1 MHYTKGI
8 GVQLQ
13 HENEGIK
20 KQKLEKV
27 NYKGI
32 IYLLSLIMVIGIVV
46 LYSSSY
52 VVYYKYP
59 DMDFDYYLIRQM
71 VNIILGLV
79 FMFII
84 AMIPFSK
91 HIKLAPFYMV
101 GIIFLLLAVFIFPT
115 QGGSSRWIDFG
126 VMNLQPSELAKIFL
140 MLFLASYF
148 FREDE
153 NRQQG
158 ILEQLLIPLGWIFM
172 ITLLIA
178 AEPDLSSSLIIFL
191 LGLIVLYISGL
202 KFSYFIL
209 ILIICTIGVV
219 MLFQLDLLK
228 PYQLD
233 RIKSFLGMANDIGD
247 EGQVDVSL
255 KAISSG
261 GLLGEGLGMGNYK
274 YIIPV
279 QFTDFIF
286 AILGEELG
294 FVGMAVFLFLYYFM
308 CKNLITAA
316 IKGISNIAARV
327 FVVSY
332 AYLIMLQVVI
342 NVGVVFG
349 LLPPTGVTLP
359 FVSYGGSSMMAFL
372 GGFGFFL
379 SAVNE
384 KHEE

>member
-1 MHYTKGI
+1 M
-8 GVQLQ
+8 QQ
-13 HENEGIK
+13 ENEELK
-20 KQKLEKV
+20 KPELQKV

-52 VVYYKYP
+52 IIYYKYP
-59 DMDFDYYLIRQM
+59 EMDFDYYLIRQM
-71 VNIILGLV
+71 INIIVGLV
-79 FMFII
+79 FMFIL
-84 AMIPFSK
+84 AVIPFKK
-91 HIKLAPFYMV
+91 HMKMAPFYMV
-101 GIIFLLLAVFIFPT
+101 GVVFLLLAVFIFPA

-126 VMNLQPSELAKIFL
+126 LMNLQPSELAKIFL
-140 MLFLASYF
+140 ILFLSSYF
-148 FREDE
+148 FRDNE
-153 NRQQG
+153 NRQNG
-158 ILEQLLIPLGWIFM
+158 ILEQLLIPLGWIIM
-172 ITLLIA
+172 ITLLVA
-178 AEPDLSSSLIIFL
+178 AEPDLSSSMIIFL
-191 LGLIVLYISGL
+191 IGLIVLYISGL
-202 KFSYFIL
+202 KFSYFVFIM
-209 ILIICTIGVV
+209 IICIIGIV

-228 PYQLD
+228 PYQME
-233 RIKSFLGMANDIGD
+233 RIQSFLGLSQDIAS

-255 KAISSG
+255 QAISSG
-261 GLLGEGLGMGNYK
+261 GFFGEGLGMGNYK

-294 FVGMAVFLFLYYFM
+294 FVGMAIFLFLYYFM
-308 CKNLITAA
+308 CRNLINAA
-316 IKGISNIAARV
+316 INGIYNNAAKV
-327 FVVSY
+327 FIVAF

-379 SAVNE
+379 SALNE
-384 KHEE
+384 KAE

>member
-1 MHYTKGI
+1 MQQENDELKKPE
-8 GVQLQ
+8 LQ
-13 HENEGIK
+13 
-20 KQKLEKV
+20 KV

-52 VVYYKYP
+52 IIYYKYP
-59 DMDFDYYLIRQM
+59 EMDFDYYLIRQM
-71 VNIILGLV
+71 INIIIGLV

-84 AMIPFSK
+84 ALIPFQK
-91 HIKLAPFYMV
+91 HMQMAPFYMV
-101 GIIFLLLAVFIFPT
+101 GVVFLLLAVFIFPA

-126 VMNLQPSELAKIFL
+126 VMNLQPSEMAKIVL
-140 MLFLASYF
+140 ILFLASYF
-148 FREDE
+148 FRDNE
-153 NRQQG
+153 NRQNG
-158 ILEQLLIPLGWIFM
+158 ILEQLMIPLGWIIM

-178 AEPDLSSSLIIFL
+178 VEPDLSSSMIVFLI
-191 LGLIVLYISGL
+191 GLIVLYISGL
-202 KFSYFIL
+202 KFSYFVFIM
-209 ILIICTIGVV
+209 IMCIIGVV

-228 PYQLD
+228 PYQME
-233 RIKSFLGMANDIGD
+233 RIQSFLGLSQEITS

-255 KAISSG
+255 QAISSG

-294 FVGMAVFLFLYYFM
+294 FVGMAIFLFLYYFM
-308 CKNLITAA
+308 CRNLIKAA
-316 IKGISNIAARV
+316 INGIYNNAAKV
-327 FVVSY
+327 FIVAF

-379 SAVNE
+379 SALNE
-384 KHEE
+384 SPKDNYAK

>member
-1 MHYTKGI
+1 
-8 GVQLQ
+8 
-13 HENEGIK
+13 
-20 KQKLEKV
+20 
-27 NYKGI
+27 
-32 IYLLSLIMVIGIVV
+32 MVIGIVV

-52 VVYYKYP
+52 VIYYKYP
-59 DMDFDYYLIRQM
+59 EMDFDYYLIRQLI
-71 VNIILGLV
+71 NIIVGLI

-84 AMIPFSK
+84 ALIPFQK
-91 HIKLAPFYMV
+91 HMKMAPIYMV
-101 GIIFLLLAVFIFPT
+101 GIVFLLLAVFIFPA

-126 VMNLQPSELAKIFL
+126 VMNLQPSEFAKIFL
-140 MLFLASYF
+140 ILFLASYF

-153 NRQQG
+153 NRHQG
-158 ILEQLLIPLGWIFM
+158 ITEQLIIPLGWIFM

-178 AEPDLSSSLIIFL
+178 AEPDLSSSLIVFL
-191 LGLIVLYISGL
+191 IGLIVLYVSGL

-209 ILIICTIGVV
+209 ILILCTLGVV
-219 MLFQLDLLK
+219 ILFQMDLLK
-228 PYQLD
+228 PYQLE
-233 RIKSFLGMANDIGD
+233 RIKSFVGLSQGVVD

-308 CKNLITAA
+308 CKNLINAA
-316 IKGISNIAARV
+316 IMGISNIAAKV

-342 NVGVVFG
+342 NVGVVF
-349 LLPPTGVTLP
+349 
-359 FVSYGGSSMMAFL
+359 
-372 GGFGFFL
+372 
-379 SAVNE
+379 
-384 KHEE
+384 

>member
-1 MHYTKGI
+1 MQQENEELKSN
-8 GVQLQ
+8 QLQ
-13 HENEGIK
+13 
-20 KQKLEKV
+20 KV

-52 VVYYKYP
+52 IIYYKYP
-59 DMDFDYYLIRQM
+59 EMDFDYYLIKQLI
-71 VNIILGLV
+71 NIIIGLV

-84 AMIPFSK
+84 AVIPFQK
-91 HIKLAPFYMV
+91 HMKLAPLYMV
-101 GIIFLLLAVFIFPT
+101 GIVFLLLAVFIFPE

-126 VMNLQPSELAKIFL
+126 IMNLQPSEFSKIFII
-140 MLFLASYF
+140 LFISSYF
-148 FREDE
+148 FRDEE
-153 NRQQG
+153 NRHKG
-158 ILEQLLIPLGWIFM
+158 ILEQLLIPLGWIIM

-178 AEPDLSSSLIIFL
+178 VEPDLSSSLIIFL
-191 LGLIVLYISGL
+191 IGLIVLYISGL
-202 KFSYFIL
+202 RLSYFVL
-209 ILIICTIGVV
+209 ILIMCIIGVV
-219 MLFQLDLLK
+219 LLFQLDLLK
-228 PYQLD
+228 PYQLE
-233 RIKSFLGMANDIGD
+233 RIQSFLGLNQEIAS

-308 CKNLITAA
+308 CRNLIKAA
-316 IKGISNIAARV
+316 INGIKNNAAKV
-327 FVVSY
+327 FIIGF

-379 SAVNE
+379 SALNE
-384 KHEE
+384 TNKE

>member
-1 MHYTKGI
+1 M
-8 GVQLQ
+8 QQ
-13 HENEGIK
+13 ENEGLNK
-20 KQKLEKV
+20 HKLQKV

-52 VVYYKYP
+52 IVYYKYP
-59 DMDFDYYLIRQM
+59 EMDFDYYLIRQM

-79 FMFII
+79 FMFLI
-84 AMIPFSK
+84 AVIPFQK
-91 HIKLAPFYMV
+91 HMRLAPFYMV
-101 GIIFLLLAVFIFPT
+101 GIVFLLLAVFIFPA

-140 MLFLASYF
+140 ILFLSSYF
-148 FREDE
+148 FRDDE
-153 NRQQG
+153 NRHKG

-178 AEPDLSSSLIIFL
+178 AEPDLSSALILFL
-191 LGLIVLYISGL
+191 IGLIVLYISGL
-202 KFSYFIL
+202 KFSYFVFIL
-209 ILIICTIGVV
+209 ILCTLGII
-219 MLFQLDLLK
+219 MLFQFDLLK
-228 PYQLD
+228 PYQMD
-233 RIKSFLGMANDIGD
+233 RILSFLGMSQEIAS

-255 KAISSG
+255 RAISSG

-308 CKNLITAA
+308 CRNLIKAA
-316 IKGISNIAARV
+316 IIGIHNIAAKV
-327 FVVSY
+327 FIVGY
-332 AYLIMLQVVI
+332 AFLIMLQVVI

-372 GGFGFFL
+372 SGFGFFL
-379 SAVNE
+379 SAINE
-384 KHEE
+384 SYED

>member
-1 MHYTKGI
+1 MQQENDELKKPE
-8 GVQLQ
+8 LQ
-13 HENEGIK
+13 
-20 KQKLEKV
+20 KV

-52 VVYYKYP
+52 IIYYKYP
-59 DMDFDYYLIRQM
+59 EMDFDYYLIRQM
-71 VNIILGLV
+71 INIIIGLV

-84 AMIPFSK
+84 ALIPFQK
-91 HIKLAPFYMV
+91 HMQMAPFYMV
-101 GIIFLLLAVFIFPT
+101 GVVFLLLAVFIFPA

-126 VMNLQPSELAKIFL
+126 VMNLQPSEMAKIVL
-140 MLFLASYF
+140 ILFLASYF
-148 FREDE
+148 FRDNE
-153 NRQQG
+153 NRQNG
-158 ILEQLLIPLGWIFM
+158 ILEQLMIPLGWIIM

-178 AEPDLSSSLIIFL
+178 VEPDLSSSMIVFLI
-191 LGLIVLYISGL
+191 GLIVLYISGL
-202 KFSYFIL
+202 KFSYFVFIM
-209 ILIICTIGVV
+209 IMCIIGVV

-228 PYQLD
+228 PYQME
-233 RIKSFLGMANDIGD
+233 RIQSFLGLSQEITS

-255 KAISSG
+255 QAISSG

-294 FVGMAVFLFLYYFM
+294 FVGMAIFLFLYYFM
-308 CKNLITAA
+308 CRNLIKAA
-316 IKGISNIAARV
+316 INGIYNNAAKV
-327 FVVSY
+327 FIVAF

-379 SAVNE
+379 SALNE
-384 KHEE
+384 NPKDNYAK

>member
-1 MHYTKGI
+1 
-8 GVQLQ
+8 LQ
-13 HENEGIK
+13 QENDELK
-20 KQKLEKV
+20 KPELQKV

-52 VVYYKYP
+52 IIYYKYP
-59 DMDFDYYLIRQM
+59 EMDFDYYLIRQM
-71 VNIILGLV
+71 INIIIGLV

-84 AMIPFSK
+84 ALIPFQK
-91 HIKLAPFYMV
+91 HMQMAPFYMV
-101 GIIFLLLAVFIFPT
+101 GVVFLLLAVFIFPA

-126 VMNLQPSELAKIFL
+126 VMNLQPSEMAKIVL
-140 MLFLASYF
+140 ILFLASYF
-148 FREDE
+148 FRDNE
-153 NRQQG
+153 NRQNG
-158 ILEQLLIPLGWIFM
+158 ILEQLMIPLGWIIM

-178 AEPDLSSSLIIFL
+178 VEPDLSSSMIVFLI
-191 LGLIVLYISGL
+191 GLIVLYISGL
-202 KFSYFIL
+202 KFSYFVFIM
-209 ILIICTIGVV
+209 IMCIIGVV

-228 PYQLD
+228 PYQME
-233 RIKSFLGMANDIGD
+233 RIQSFLGLSQEITS

-255 KAISSG
+255 QAISSG

-294 FVGMAVFLFLYYFM
+294 FVGMAIFLFLYYFM
-308 CKNLITAA
+308 CRNLIKAA
-316 IKGISNIAARV
+316 INGIYNNAAKV
-327 FVVSY
+327 FIVAF

-379 SAVNE
+379 SALNE
-384 KHEE
+384 SPKDNYAK

>member
-1 MHYTKGI
+1 M
-8 GVQLQ
+8 QQ
-13 HENEGIK
+13 ENEELK
-20 KQKLEKV
+20 KPELQKV

-52 VVYYKYP
+52 IIYYKYP
-59 DMDFDYYLIRQM
+59 EMDFDYYLIKQM
-71 VNIILGLV
+71 INIIIGLV

-84 AMIPFSK
+84 AVIPFQK
-91 HIKLAPFYMV
+91 HMKMAPFYMV
-101 GIIFLLLAVFIFPT
+101 GVVFLLLAVFIFPA

-126 VMNLQPSELAKIFL
+126 IMNLQPSEFAKIFL
-140 MLFLASYF
+140 VLFLSSYF
-148 FREDE
+148 FRDNE
-153 NRQQG
+153 NRQNG
-158 ILEQLLIPLGWIFM
+158 ILEQLLIPLGWIIM
-172 ITLLIA
+172 ITLLVA
-178 AEPDLSSSLIIFL
+178 AEPDLSSSMIIFL
-191 LGLIVLYISGL
+191 IGLIVLYISGL
-202 KFSYFIL
+202 KFSYFIF
-209 ILIICTIGVV
+209 IMIICIIGVV

-228 PYQLD
+228 PYQME
-233 RIKSFLGMANDIGD
+233 RIQSFLGLSQDIAS

-255 KAISSG
+255 QAISSG
-261 GLLGEGLGMGNYK
+261 GFFGEGLGMGNYK

-294 FVGMAVFLFLYYFM
+294 FVGMAIFLFLYYFM
-308 CKNLITAA
+308 CRNLIMAA
-316 IKGISNIAARV
+316 INGIYNNAAKV
-327 FVVSY
+327 FIVAFS
-332 AYLIMLQVVI
+332 YLILLQVVI

-379 SAVNE
+379 SALNE
-384 KHEE
+384 KTE

>member
-1 MHYTKGI
+1 M
-8 GVQLQ
+8 QQ
-13 HENEGIK
+13 ENRSIDK
-20 KQKLEKV
+20 SNTQKV

-52 VVYYKYP
+52 VIYYKYP
-59 DMDFDYYLIRQM
+59 EMDFDYYLIRQV
-71 VNIILGLV
+71 VNIVVGLI
-79 FMFII
+79 FMFVI
-84 AMIPFSK
+84 ALIPFKK
-91 HIKLAPFYMV
+91 HIKLAPFYIV
-101 GIIFLLLAVFIFPT
+101 GTVFLLLAVFVFAP

-126 VMNLQPSELAKIFL
+126 VMNLQPSEFAKIFL
-140 MLFLASYF
+140 VLFLASYF
-148 FREDE
+148 FKDDDTKHK
-153 NRQQG
+153 G
-158 ILEQLLIPLGWIFM
+158 ILEQLIIPLGWIMM
-172 ITLLIA
+172 ITLLVA

-202 KFSYFIL
+202 RFSYFVL
-209 ILIICTIGVV
+209 IAIMCIIGIV

-228 PYQLD
+228 PYQIG
-233 RIKSFLGMANDIGD
+233 RIQEFLGITQKVAE

-255 KAISSG
+255 QAISSG

-274 YIIPV
+274 FIIPV

-308 CKNLITAA
+308 CRNLIKAA
-316 IKGISNIAARV
+316 INGIANMAAKI
-327 FVVSY
+327 FVIGY
-332 AYLIMLQVVI
+332 AYLILLQVVI

-379 SAVNE
+379 SALND
-384 KHEE
+384 KSYN

>member
-1 MHYTKGI
+1 M
-8 GVQLQ
+8 QQ
-13 HENEGIK
+13 ENEELK
-20 KQKLEKV
+20 KPKVQKV

-52 VVYYKYP
+52 IIYYKYP
-59 DMDFDYYLIRQM
+59 EMDFDYYLIKQM
-71 VNIILGLV
+71 INIIIGLI
-79 FMFII
+79 FMLII
-84 AMIPFSK
+84 AFIPFQK
-91 HIKLAPFYMV
+91 HLKMAPFYIV
-101 GIIFLLLAVFIFPT
+101 GIVFLLLAVFIFPA

-126 VMNLQPSELAKIFL
+126 IMNLQPSEFAKIFII
-140 MLFLASYF
+140 LFLSSYF
-148 FREDE
+148 FRENE
-153 NRQQG
+153 NRQNG
-158 ILEQLLIPLGWIFM
+158 ILEQLLIPLGWIIM
-172 ITLLIA
+172 ITILIA

-191 LGLIVLYISGL
+191 IGLIVLYISGL
-202 KFSYFIL
+202 KFSYFVL
-209 ILIICTIGVV
+209 ILIMCIIGVV

-228 PYQLD
+228 PYQME
-233 RIKSFLGMANDIGD
+233 RIQSFLGINQEIAS

-255 KAISSG
+255 QAISSG
-261 GLLGEGLGMGNYK
+261 GFFGEGLGMGNYK

-294 FVGMAVFLFLYYFM
+294 FVGMAIFLFLYYFM
-308 CKNLITAA
+308 CRNLIKAA
-316 IKGISNIAARV
+316 LNGISNNAAKV
-327 FVVSY
+327 FIVAFS
-332 AYLIMLQVVI
+332 YLIMLQVVI

-379 SAVNE
+379 SALNE
-384 KHEE
+384 KNE